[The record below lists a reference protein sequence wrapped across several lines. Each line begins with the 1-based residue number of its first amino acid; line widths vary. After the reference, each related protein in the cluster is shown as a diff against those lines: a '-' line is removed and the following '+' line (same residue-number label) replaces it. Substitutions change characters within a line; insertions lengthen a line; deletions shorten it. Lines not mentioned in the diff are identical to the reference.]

1 LGTAERR
8 NEILKLLCRRRYE
21 TISNLAFEFGVSD
34 RTIRRDIEVLSL
46 TEPIYTQSGRYG
58 GGVYVMDGYHMNRMY
73 MSERELGLLHKI
85 YDFASIQ
92 EKCTLTKDE
101 LTVFKRIIEDYS
113 KPEIKKG
120 NIL

>member
-1 LGTAERR
+1 MGTAERR

-58 GGVYVMDGYHMNRMY
+58 GGVYVMDGYYINRMY
-73 MSERELGLLHKI
+73 MNESEIRLLHKL
-85 YDFASIQ
+85 YNLATAQ
-92 EKCTLTKDE
+92 EKCSLTQTE
-101 LTVFKRIIEDYS
+101 LTVLKRITEDYS
-113 KPEIKKG
+113 KPETKKG
-120 NIL
+120 HNL